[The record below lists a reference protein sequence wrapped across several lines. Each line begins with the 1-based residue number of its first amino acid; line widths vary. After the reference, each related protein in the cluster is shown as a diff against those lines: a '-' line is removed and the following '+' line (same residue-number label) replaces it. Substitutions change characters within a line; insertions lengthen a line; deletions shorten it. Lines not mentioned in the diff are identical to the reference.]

1 MTEQASKITELQQ
14 LLAQREH
21 ERELYLA
28 CTGDNPNAMDYT
40 KQMIEK
46 QAEEI
51 FVLKEKCNEYANR
64 EMLCEKKWTD
74 LIREN
79 EFNTHQVALY
89 RA

>member
-1 MTEQASKITELQQ
+1 
-14 LLAQREH
+14 
-21 ERELYLA
+21 
-28 CTGDNPNAMDYT
+28 MDYT